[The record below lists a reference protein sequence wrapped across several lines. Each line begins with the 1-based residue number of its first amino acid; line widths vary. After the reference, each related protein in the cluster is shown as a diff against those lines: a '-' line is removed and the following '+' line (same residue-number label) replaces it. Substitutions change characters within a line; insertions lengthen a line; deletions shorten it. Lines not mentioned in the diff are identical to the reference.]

1 MYIGSVVPMM
11 RLTVP
16 TDFEIL
22 QVLSNGRRNNAINI
36 AAHLDKNRSYV
47 NTRLPVLADY
57 GLLDRVGPAPNS
69 GLYEITDRGRIAADH
84 REEYE
89 NDDVDFEA
97 LLDRKLSE
105 RE

>member
-1 MYIGSVVPMM
+1 M
-11 RLTVP
+11 RLTLP

-22 QVLSNGRRNNAINI
+22 QILSNGRRNNAINI
-36 AAHLDKNRSYV
+36 AAHLDKNRAYV

-69 GLYEITDRGRIAADH
+69 GLYEITENGRIAASH

-89 NDDVDFEA
+89 NDDVDLEA
-97 LLDRKLSE
+97 LIERKLAE
-105 RE
+105 GE

>member
-1 MYIGSVVPMM
+1 M

-22 QVLSNGRRNNAINI
+22 QILSNGRRNNAINI

-69 GLYEITDRGRIAADH
+69 GLYEITEQGRIAAQH
-84 REEYE
+84 RAEYE
-89 NDDVDFEA
+89 DDDVDFEA
-97 LLDRKLSE
+97 LIERKLAE
-105 RE
+105 RTEE

>member
-1 MYIGSVVPMM
+1 M

-22 QVLSNGRRNNAINI
+22 QILSNGRRNNAINI
-36 AAHLDKNRSYV
+36 AVHLDKNRSYV

-57 GLLDRVGPAPNS
+57 GLLERVGPSPNS
-69 GLYEITDRGRIAADH
+69 GLYEITERGRIAASH

-89 NDDVDFEA
+89 DDTVDFEA
-97 LLDRKLSE
+97 LIERKLAE
-105 RE
+105 RR

>member
-1 MYIGSVVPMM
+1 M
-11 RLTVP
+11 RLTLP

-22 QVLSNGRRNNAINI
+22 QILSNGRRNNAINI
-36 AAHLDKNRSYV
+36 AAHLDKNRAYV

-69 GLYEITDRGRIAADH
+69 GLYEITKKGRIVAKH
-84 REEYE
+84 RAEYE

-97 LLDRKLSE
+97 LIERKLAE